1 MAKKRINT
9 YKFTPGIPQSGNL
22 FPNAWAQINANYE
35 WLKDESSAYIDA
47 KIVEDTAAN
56 LYPNTS
62 TRYLNNKEYVK
73 AEVAAWVAVQVAGN
87 IAPFAGYTK
96 TATEIK
102 NDVGKVIEAAYLDTR
117 YGGNENIRKQSQTYY
132 IDGVLQL
139 AAAGEPEIAYMEKAR
154 DIFDLYIFPGLAYSS
169 INTDGLSQNT
179 SGTNAEVNGRTGY
192 LANIN
197 VVINVVDNGILQLP
211 ALVSS
216 AYVFANFTYDSAL
229 CQRDMGYNI
238 TGILTDLR
246 YGGNQQSRYNASTYW
261 VGTVSV
267 LDGDRQPELAVK
279 NEIRNIINNYVIPGQ
294 AFSSRQSPV
303 VTQQTILPTPGEA
316 GATAR
321 VTTLVGIITDVITNG
336 LDNLP
341 TQVNN
346 GISSVKIP
354 ERVEQNEIL
363 LITNTTTNTVLYTF
377 NDPSKGATVTYQ
389 REFAEDT
396 SNPTAFVDPDFPKA
410 YHGNDTITTIFL
422 NADTSADSSTDNIQI
437 FVEEDEI
444 RTRPYDF
451 GTDAIERL
459 RVAQPESM
467 LDADFE
473 YGLQPTKWSA
483 IATQRG
489 YPSIYEVP
497 GTDFDIASVTSDASA
512 GTQGIGSS
520 LITVTTIGPHGFEA
534 GQPFTITGFD
544 NAVQGASRA
553 AGSFVVNT
561 VPDTRSFTYY
571 AKAKVG
577 QANPTT
583 ISTTSTQLR
592 EGDFYTGASIGFPSF
607 SVASNGSSGNFVT
620 SLGVLSGSTILPY
633 TGVQPELGAPLTG
646 TGIQQ
651 GTQITAVNGSG
662 GALAA
667 PTVTGDYSAGAT
679 EITVADSSGIIQN
692 SVIDRGDGFAVTII
706 NVAGN
711 SLTLSA
717 PLNQALIGDVTQ
729 YTNLPGL
736 NVAPQGQLARFDIF
750 RVGGAYSVSL
760 VTNGQV
766 GTGQDYEVGDAIVV
780 SGTELGGATPAND
793 ATITVES
800 VSTGGEITAA
810 SISGTAFTGTGT
822 ASAVTPVFQG
832 GVGTGAQIN
841 LTKNNQ
847 TYSVALNNPQ
857 YTNKSVDVFPGAV
870 GVGAVFDVTVDA
882 GVYTAVTI
890 NNAGGS
896 YIQNDVIRINGSVFG
911 GNNDNNLDIR
921 VTGVGGSGEIQ
932 TISWAGT
939 APAQTATYNAATYT
953 TASAG
958 GLTAVFNV
966 TRTGTT
972 YSATVS
978 GIGNGYSATDTLT
991 FAGTVLGGASPA
1003 NDMTLTVDSVD
1014 GNGGIL
1020 TFTVTGTSVDTNSYP
1035 GLNSGTNVGGQ
1046 NATFDVTISGTSYT
1060 VTLNNPGDD
1069 YGVGQQLK
1077 ILGTS
1082 LGGQSPTNDVTITVS
1097 TVSGAGASAI
1107 ATVSSTGTA
1116 ALNGTSGY
1124 KVGDLF
1130 YINGTD
1136 AGGAT
1141 PTNDAYVN
1149 VSSVNVDGGI
1159 TGLSVSGT
1167 GTDANVDYTSVAYTT
1182 SGTGTGA
1189 VVDINRTG
1197 TTYSATFTNNGSN
1210 FAALD
1215 TITILG
1221 TAVGGLSPTND
1232 VTITIDTVTGGAIA
1246 TYTVSGTAVN
1256 SVTYTNINKSLRV
1269 GSGLTVDVTLN
1280 AGSYTLAINTAG
1292 SNFNADQEFKILG
1305 TQVFGS
1311 SPTNDLTFTITSVDA
1326 VSTGVVTAISAA
1338 TGTANT
1344 GTGNALN
1351 VEGTNRTPIGVG
1363 AQFSVTRTNDTD
1375 SSTSYTECTV
1385 VQPGS
1390 NYSVGDRIKISGT
1403 SLGGQTPA
1411 NDIIVRVQA
1420 INTGGGVTQNTHSGV
1435 AIGGT
1440 GLSVYSSVTISD
1452 PTSTSINQGATI
1464 SYSALATIRVTFT
1477 TPHGLVPGNAFL
1489 VVIQS
1494 DDGANNH
1501 ILASGPFLAT
1511 SIPSSTSLTYQVRSP
1526 GAITDSGWQGAVY
1539 GRPDSFFVHR
1549 PFDGGV
1555 QLGTGGPAHGAQAIR
1570 QSKKYIRYQSGKG
1583 CMYTTGALF
1592 APSYDI
1598 LNLTADGIS
1607 AGSTITVTTDDVD
1620 HNLQVGAQIRLVGIA
1635 TSGYDGTYTITSVLN
1650 ERSFTV
1656 IAKITLGGTTPEFT
1670 DQPQVSLYKWNGA
1683 TVRSGIFDDQNG
1695 IFWEYDGQTTN
1706 AVQRTATRQLAGTV
1720 AVTPNSN
1727 TVTGTGTRFR
1737 EQIKAGDRVV
1747 IRGMTHVVSGVDNNT
1762 TAYITPDYRGVNAS
1776 SGVKM
1781 CAVVDKKAKQ
1791 TEFNRDRLDGT
1802 GPSGYNWD
1810 VSKMQMIGIQFS
1822 WYGAGFIDWM
1832 CRGQK
1837 GEFIFSHRM
1846 RNSNVNTEA
1855 FMRTG
1860 NQPVRYEV
1868 TNEGPNGKLLEN
1880 IDASATS
1887 ITLEDASFFPTTGG
1901 TVYIDNEIITFT
1913 GITNDTLTGCT
1924 RAAQLTNF
1932 AAGAT
1937 RSYSAGA
1944 AAPHFRNTG
1953 VVLIS
1958 NTASPIISHWGSA
1971 YLTDGNFD
1979 EDRGYLFSYSGS
1991 GLALSTIKQTVFLM
2005 RLAPSV
2011 SNALIGDLG
2020 DRDLLNRAQLLLDG
2034 IEITT
2039 EPVTAGQTQGQLV
2052 IQGVINPQ
2060 NYPIDPADI
2069 GWTGLQTTAQGGQPS
2084 FAQIAPGG
2092 SVNWNGGAS
2101 ITTQTSDT
2109 QALMTSTSNNWFNVG
2124 GNRNYTYF
2132 LEADWEGKGH
2142 VVGMSVTSGQFP
2154 ANTVVTQIQDNG
2166 SYYFVRFSNRHTGIS
2181 AGQAVTFSY
2190 GGDLTGTNYLFFDP
2204 ASWEAAGATS
2214 GTEVDTSVSTE
2225 FPPGTTVQQVYAK
2238 TVFGSTEYY
2247 RVEFNQ
2253 TFSGT
2258 ISAASSITFK
2268 FGNPPY
2274 AQPGETIFSFIAQP
2288 GERATLALDKIKV
2301 LTNTTLGG
2309 RGTFPNGPD
2318 VLAINVFRTAGT
2330 GDVSGTVTLRW
2341 SEAQA

>member
-154 DIFDLYIFPGLAYSS
+154 DIFNLYIFPGLAYSS

-577 QANPTT
+577 QVNPTT
-583 ISTTSTQLR
+583 VSTTFTQLR
-592 EGDFYTGASIGFPSF
+592 EGDFYTGAAIGFPSF
-607 SVASNGSSGNFVT
+607 SVADNGSSGNFVT
-620 SLGVLSGSTILPY
+620 SLAVLSGSTILPY
-633 TGVQPELGAPLTG
+633 TGVQPPLGAPLSG

-651 GTQITAVNGSG
+651 GSQITSVNGSG
-662 GALAA
+662 GALAS
-667 PTVTGDYSAGAT
+667 PIVTGDYTIGTTQITVEDSAG
-679 EITVADSSGIIQN
+679 VIQN

-706 NVAGN
+706 NVTGN
-711 SLTLSA
+711 NLTLSS
-717 PLNQALIGDVTQ
+717 PLTQPLIGDRTN
-729 YTNLPGL
+729 YTGVAGL
-736 NVAPQGQLARFDIF
+736 NIIPQGDSARFNIF
-750 RVGGAYSVSL
+750 RVGGSYSASIVAD
-760 VTNGQV
+760 GQV
-766 GTGQDYEVGDAIVV
+766 GTGQDYEVGDAIII
-780 SGTELGGATPAND
+780 SGTDLGGQTPDND
-793 ATITVES
+793 ATVTVEA
-800 VSTGGEITAA
+800 VDTGGEITAV
-810 SISGTAFTGTGT
+810 SVTGVAFTGTGT
-822 ASAVTPVFQG
+822 ASAVSPIFQG
-832 GVGTGAQIN
+832 GQGSGAQLN
-841 LTKNNQ
+841 LTKTNQ
-847 TYSVALNNPQ
+847 VYSVQLNDPS
-857 YTNKSVDVFPGAV
+857 YTAQGIDVFPGAS
-870 GVGAVFDVTVDA
+870 GGGAIFDI
-882 GVYTAVTI
+882 TAS
-890 NNAGGS
+890 GGS
-896 YIQNDVIRINGSVFG
+896 YSATITNAGTDYTVNDIIRIDGSTFG
-911 GNNDNNLDIR
+911 GTVDNHCNIR
-921 VTGVGGSGEIQ
+921 VTSIGVGGGIQ
-932 TISWAGT
+932 SISVAGD
-939 APAQTATYNAATYT
+939 APDQVVIYNNVTYT
-953 TASAG
+953 TASG
-958 GLTAVFNV
+958 GGVTATFDV
-966 TRTGTT
+966 TRTGTS
-972 YSATVS
+972 YSAAVTS
-978 GIGNGYSATDTLT
+978 IGTGYSQNDTLT
-991 FAGTVLGGASPA
+991 FDGADLGGTTTT
-1003 NDMTLTVDSVD
+1003 NDMTLTVTSTD

-1020 TFTVTGTSVDTNSYP
+1020 TFSVTGTAVDTKDYNTVS
-1035 GLNSGTNVGGQ
+1035 SGTNLQGVD
-1046 NATFDVTISGTSYT
+1046 ATIDITISGTTYT
-1060 VTLNNPGDD
+1060 ATLNAPGTN
-1069 YGVGQQLK
+1069 YGVGQVLK
-1077 ILGTS
+1077 ILGST
-1082 LGGQSPTNDVTITVS
+1082 LGGQDGVNDLDITVATITG
-1097 TVSGAGASAI
+1097 TTGAGPI
-1107 ATVSSTGTA
+1107 ATITSAGTA
-1116 ALNGTSGY
+1116 SLNGTSGY
-1124 KVGDLF
+1124 AVGDLF
-1130 YINGTD
+1130 VVTGND
-1136 AGGAT
+1136 LGGAS
-1141 PTNDAYVN
+1141 PTNDAYITVAGVN
-1149 VSSVNVDGGI
+1149 GDGGI
-1159 TGLSVSGT
+1159 TSLSIAGT
-1167 GTDANVDYTSVAYTT
+1167 GTDANVDYTNVAYST

-1189 VVDINRTG
+1189 AIDINRTG
-1197 TTYSATFTNNGSN
+1197 ATYSATFTNTGSN
-1210 FAALD
+1210 FAQND

-1221 TAVGGLSPTND
+1221 TALGGASPTND
-1232 VTITIDTVTGGAIA
+1232 CTITVTTVNGGAVD
-1246 TYTVSGTAVN
+1246 TYSVSGTAFN
-1256 SVTYTNINKSLRV
+1256 SDEYINVGKVLRV
-1269 GSGLTVDVTLN
+1269 GSNLTVDVTLN
-1280 AGSYTLAINTAG
+1280 SGSYNIAINNPG
-1292 SNFNADQEFKILG
+1292 SGYNADQQFKILG
-1305 TQVFGS
+1305 TSVFGET
-1311 SPTNDLTFTITSVDA
+1311 PTNDLTFTISNVDD
-1326 VSTGVVTAISAA
+1326 VSTGVVTVLSGA

-1344 GTGNALN
+1344 GTGSALN
-1351 VEGTNRTPIGVG
+1351 VSGLNRQPQGVG
-1363 AQFSVTRTNDTD
+1363 AQFAVTRTNDTD
-1375 SSTSYTECTV
+1375 SSTAYTECIV
-1385 VQPGS
+1385 IQQGS
-1390 NYSVGDRIKISGT
+1390 NYQVGDKLRISGT
-1403 SLGGQTPA
+1403 VLGGLTPA
-1411 NDIIVRVQA
+1411 NDITVRVQQV
-1420 INTGGGVTQNTHSGV
+1420 NTGGGVLTNTHEGV
-1435 AIGGT
+1435 AVGGT
-1440 GLSVYSSVTISD
+1440 GLDVYSSVTISD
-1452 PTSTSINQGATI
+1452 PTTTSINQTSTI
-1464 SYSALATIRVTFT
+1464 SYSALATMEIQFT

-1494 DDGANNH
+1494 DDGSNNH

-1511 SIPSSTSLTYQVRSP
+1511 SIPSPTTLTYQVRSP
-1526 GAITDSGWQGAVY
+1526 GAITDSGWQGSVY

-1598 LNLTADGIS
+1598 LNITADGTS
-1607 AGSTITVTTDDVD
+1607 SGSTITVTTDDVD
-1620 HNLQVGAQIRLVGIA
+1620 HNLQVGAVIRLVGIA
-1635 TSGYDGTYTITSVLN
+1635 TSGYDGEYTITSIIN

-1656 IAKITLGGTTPEFT
+1656 IAQITLGHVNPEFT

-1695 IFWEYDGQTTN
+1695 IFWEYDGQNTN

-1720 AVTPNSN
+1720 TVTPNSN
-1727 TVTGTGTRFR
+1727 TLTGVGTRFR
-1737 EQIKAGDRVV
+1737 EQVKAGDRVV
-1747 IRGMTHVVSGVDNNT
+1747 IRGMTHVISNVADNT
-1762 TAYITPDYRGVNAS
+1762 TAYITPDYRGVNVSA
-1776 SGVKM
+1776 GVKM

-1791 TEFNRDRLDGT
+1791 SEFNRDVLDGN

-1837 GEFIFSHRM
+1837 GDFIFVHRM

-1868 TNEGPNGKLLEN
+1868 TNEGPNGRLFEN
-1880 IDASATS
+1880 IDATQTT
-1887 ITLEDASFFPTTGG
+1887 ITLVDASFFPASGG

-1924 RAAQLTNF
+1924 RGAQLTNF

-1944 AAPHFRNTG
+1944 ASPHFRNTG
-1953 VVLIS
+1953 VVLVS

-1979 EDRGYLFSYSGS
+1979 EDRGYLFSYAGT
-1991 GLALSTIKQTVFLM
+1991 GLQLSTIRQTVFLM

-2011 SNALIGDLG
+2011 SNALTGDLG

-2039 EPVTAGQTQGQLV
+2039 EPVAVGQTQGQLV
-2052 IQGVINPQ
+2052 IQGILNPQ

-2069 GWTGLQTTAQGGQPS
+2069 GWTGLQGTAQGGQPS

-2101 ITTQTSDT
+2101 TTIATADTQTT
-2109 QALMTSTSNNWFNVG
+2109 MTSSSNHWFNLG
-2124 GNRNYTYF
+2124 GNRDYMYF

-2142 VVGMSVTSGQFP
+2142 VVGMRTTSTRFP
-2154 ANTVVTQIQDNG
+2154 NNTVVTQIQDQG
-2166 SYYFVRFSNRHTGIS
+2166 SYYFVRFSNRHGGIA
-2181 AGQAVTFSY
+2181 AGENVSFEY
-2190 GGDLTGTNYLFFDP
+2190 GGNLSGTNYLFFDP
-2204 ASWEAAGATS
+2204 VTWEASGAVS
-2214 GTEVDTSVSTE
+2214 GTEVDTDTSTE
-2225 FPPGTTVQQVYAK
+2225 FPPGTTVQQVNSK
-2238 TVFGSTEYY
+2238 TLFGTTEYY
-2247 RVEFNQ
+2247 RVDFNQ

-2258 ISAASSITFK
+2258 ISAGASISFK
-2268 FGNPPY
+2268 FGQPPY
-2274 AQPGETIFSFIAQP
+2274 AQPGETIFSFVAQP
-2288 GERATLALDKIKV
+2288 GERATLGLDKIKA

-2318 VLAINVFRTAGT
+2318 VLAINVFRTAGS
-2330 GDVSGTVTLRW
+2330 GDVSATVTLRW

>member
-22 FPNAWAQINANYE
+22 FPNAWAQINANKE
-35 WLKDESSAYIDA
+35 WLKDESSAYIDF
-47 KIVEDTAAN
+47 KIAEDSSAD

-62 TRYLNNKEYVK
+62 LRYLNNREYVK

-87 IAPFAGYTK
+87 ISPFAGYTK

-102 NDVGKVIEAAYLDTR
+102 TDVENVIQAVYLDTR
-117 YGGNENIRKQSQTYY
+117 YGGNENIRTQSQSYY

-139 AAAGEPEIAYMEKAR
+139 AQAGEPELAYFEKAKE
-154 DIFDLYIFPGLAYSS
+154 IFNLYIFTGLAYSS

-179 SGTNAEVNGRTGY
+179 SGSNAEPNGRTGFETN
-192 LANIN
+192 LDVI
-197 VVINVVDNGILQLP
+197 INVVDNGILQLP
-211 ALVSS
+211 ALSS
-216 AYVFANFTYDSAL
+216 STYVFANFTYDTGL
-229 CQRDMGYNI
+229 CERDMGYNI
-238 TGILTDLR
+238 DGILTDLR

-279 NEIRNIINNYVIPGQ
+279 NEIRNIINNYVIPGV
-294 AFSSRQSPV
+294 AFASRQSPV
-303 VTQQTILPTPGEA
+303 VTQQTILGTPGEA
-316 GATAR
+316 GATSR
-321 VTTLVGIITDVITNG
+321 VTELVGIITNVIQNG
-336 LDNLP
+336 LDVLP
-341 TQVNN
+341 TQINN

-354 ERVEQNEIL
+354 ERIEQNELL
-363 LITNTTTNTVLYTF
+363 LITNTTTNQVLYTF
-377 NDPSKGATVTYQ
+377 NDPEKGATVTYQ
-389 REFAEDT
+389 REFATDT

-410 YHGNDTITTIFL
+410 FHGNDTITTVFL
-422 NADTSADSSTDNIQI
+422 NADTSGDDATDNIQI
-437 FVEEDEI
+437 FVEDDEI
-444 RTRPYDF
+444 RMRPYDF
-451 GTDAIERL
+451 GTDAIERM

-473 YGLQPTKWSA
+473 YGLQPTKWQA

-497 GTDFDIASVTSDASA
+497 GTDFDIQTVFSDASA

-544 NAVQGASRA
+544 NSIQGASRA

-561 VPDTRSFTYY
+561 VPDIRSFTYY

-577 QANPTT
+577 QTNPTT
-583 ISTTSTQLR
+583 ISTTFTQLR
-592 EGDFYTGASIGFPSF
+592 EGDFYTGAAIGFPSF
-607 SVASNGSSGNFVT
+607 SVASNGSSGSFVT
-620 SLGVLSGSTILPY
+620 SLGVLSGATIIPY
-633 TGVQPELGAPLTG
+633 TGVQPELGAPLSG
-646 TGIQQ
+646 SGIQQ

-662 GALAA
+662 GALAS
-667 PTVTGDYSAGAT
+667 PTVTGDYSAGTT
-679 EITVADSSGIIQN
+679 EITVADSAGIIQN

-711 SLTLSA
+711 QLTLSA
-717 PLNQALIGDVTQ
+717 PLNQDLIGDQTF
-729 YTNLPGL
+729 YTNVAGI
-736 NVAPQGQLARFDIF
+736 NVQPQGQLARFDVF

-766 GTGQDYEVGDAIVV
+766 GTGQDYEIGDAIIV
-780 SGTELGGATPAND
+780 SGEDLGGATPAND

-800 VSTGGEITAA
+800 VDTGGEITSA
-810 SISGTAFTGTGT
+810 SISGVAFTGTGT
-822 ASAVTPVFQG
+822 ASAVTPIFEG
-832 GVGTGAQIN
+832 GVGLGAQVN
-841 LTKNNQ
+841 VTKNNQ
-847 TYSVALNNPQ
+847 TYSVALNDPE
-857 YTNKSVDVFPGAV
+857 YTNVSIGTFPGAQ
-870 GVGAVFDVTVDA
+870 GVGAIFDVTVDA
-882 GVYTAVTI
+882 GVYSVSIDTA
-890 NNAGGS
+890 GS
-896 YIQNDVIRINGSVFG
+896 GYIQNDVIQINGSTFG
-911 GNNDNNLDIR
+911 GNNDNNLNIR
-921 VTGVGGSGEIQ
+921 ITGVGGSGEIQ
-932 TISWAGT
+932 TISAAGT
-939 APAQTATYNAATYT
+939 APDQQIAYTAPIYT

-958 GLTAVFNV
+958 GVTAVFDV

-972 YSATVS
+972 YSAAVTN
-978 GIGNGYSATDTLT
+978 IGTGYSQTDTLT
-991 FAGTVLGGASPA
+991 FAGTQLGGTSPA

-1020 TFTVTGTSVDTNSYP
+1020 TFSVAGTSVNTGDYP
-1035 GLNSGTNVGGQ
+1035 NLSSGTNLVGQ

-1060 VTLNNPGDD
+1060 VTLNNAGDD
-1069 YGVGQQLK
+1069 YGVGQQLV
-1077 ILGTS
+1077 ILGSS
-1082 LGGQSPTNDVTITVS
+1082 LGGIDGTNDLTITVS
-1097 TVSGAGASAI
+1097 TITGSGAGII
-1107 ATVSSTGTA
+1107 ATFTSSGTA
-1116 ALNGTSGY
+1116 ALSGTSGY
-1124 KVGDLF
+1124 AVGDQF
-1130 YINGTD
+1130 FVQGTD
-1136 AGGAT
+1136 LGGST
-1141 PTNDAYVN
+1141 PTNDAYIS
-1149 VSSVNVDGGI
+1149 VSSVNVEGGI
-1159 TGLSVSGT
+1159 TGLTVSGT
-1167 GTDANVDYTSVAYTT
+1167 GTDANIDYVGVAYTT

-1189 VVDINRTG
+1189 VIDINRTG
-1197 TTYSATFTNNGSN
+1197 TTYSATFTNTGGN
-1210 FAALD
+1210 FNATD
-1215 TITILG
+1215 TITVAG
-1221 TAVGGLSPTND
+1221 TEVGGLSPTND
-1232 VTITIDTVTGGAIA
+1232 VTITVDSVTGGAVN
-1246 TYTVSGTAVN
+1246 TYSVSGTAVN
-1256 SVTYTNINKSLRV
+1256 TQTYTNVNKSNRL
-1269 GSGLTVDVTLN
+1269 GNGLTVDVTLN
-1280 AGSYTLAINTAG
+1280 AGSYTLAINNSG
-1292 SNFNADQEFKILG
+1292 SNYNINQSFKILG
-1305 TQVFGS
+1305 TNVFGS
-1311 SPTNDLTFTITSVDA
+1311 TPTNDLTFTITGIDA
-1326 VSTGVVTAISAA
+1326 VTTGSVTAVSAA

-1351 VEGTNRTPIGVG
+1351 VSGSNRTPIGVG
-1363 AQFSVTRTNDTD
+1363 AQFSITRTNDTD
-1375 SSTSYTECTV
+1375 SSTAYTECTV
-1385 VQPGS
+1385 VQEGT
-1390 NYSVGDRIKISGT
+1390 NYAVGDKLKISGT
-1403 SLGGQTPA
+1403 ALGGQTPA

-1420 INTGGGVTQNTHSGV
+1420 VTSFGGVTQNTHDGV
-1435 AIGGT
+1435 AVGGT
-1440 GLSVYSSVTISD
+1440 GLQVYSSVTVSD
-1452 PTSTSINQGATI
+1452 PTSSSISQGATI
-1464 SYSALATIRVTFT
+1464 SYSALATMQVDFT

-1494 DDGANNH
+1494 DDGVNNH

-1511 SIPSSTSLTYQVRSP
+1511 SIPSPTSLTYQVRSP
-1526 GAITDSGWQGAVY
+1526 GAINDAGWQGSVY

-1598 LNLTADGIS
+1598 LNITADGTS
-1607 AGSTITVTTDDVD
+1607 SGSTITVTTDDVD
-1620 HNLQVGAQIRLVGIA
+1620 HNLQVGAVIRLVGIA
-1635 TSGYDGTYTITSVLN
+1635 TSGYDGEYTITSIIN

-1695 IFWEYDGQTTN
+1695 IFWEYDGQNTN

-1720 AVTPNSN
+1720 TVTPNSN
-1727 TVTGTGTRFR
+1727 TLTGVGTRFR
-1737 EQIKAGDRVV
+1737 EQVKAGDRVV
-1747 IRGMTHVVSGVDNNT
+1747 IRGMTHVISNVADNT
-1762 TAYITPDYRGVNAS
+1762 TAYITPDYRGVNTSA
-1776 SGVKM
+1776 GVKM

-1791 TEFNRDRLDGT
+1791 SEFNKDKLDGT

-1832 CRGQK
+1832 TRGQK
-1837 GEFIFSHRM
+1837 GDFIFVHRM

-1868 TNEGPNGKLLEN
+1868 TNEGPNGRLFEN
-1880 IDASATS
+1880 VDATQTT
-1887 ITLEDASFFPTTGG
+1887 ITLEDASFFPVSGG

-1924 RAAQLTNF
+1924 RGAQLTNF

-1937 RSYSAGA
+1937 RNYSAGA

-1953 VVLIS
+1953 VVLVS

-1979 EDRGYLFSYSGS
+1979 EDRGYLFSYSGT
-1991 GLALSTIKQTVFLM
+1991 GLQLSTIRQTVFLM

-2011 SNALIGDLG
+2011 SNALTGDLG

-2039 EPVTAGQTQGQLV
+2039 EPVAVGQTQGQLV
-2052 IQGVINPQ
+2052 IQGIINPQ

-2092 SVNWNGGAS
+2092 SVNWNGGA
-2101 ITTQTSDT
+2101 TTTTATADT
-2109 QALMTSTSNNWFNVG
+2109 QSLMTSTSNHWFNLG
-2124 GNRNYTYF
+2124 GNRNYAYF

-2142 VVGMSVTSGQFP
+2142 TVGMAVTSGQFP

-2166 SYYFVRFSNRHTGIS
+2166 SYYFVRFNNRHTGIS
-2181 AGQAVTFSY
+2181 AGQAVNFSY
-2190 GGDLTGTNYLFFDP
+2190 GGDFTGTNYLFFDP
-2204 ASWEAAGATS
+2204 TTWEASAATS
-2214 GTEVDTSVSTE
+2214 GTEVDADTTTE
-2225 FPPGTTVQQVYAK
+2225 FPPGTTVQQVFAK

-2258 ISAASSITFK
+2258 ISASSSVSFK
-2268 FGNPPY
+2268 FGQPPY
-2274 AQPGETIFSFIAQP
+2274 AQPGETIFSFVAQP
-2288 GERATLALDKIKV
+2288 GERATLGLDKIKA

-2318 VLAINVFRTAGT
+2318 VLAINVFRTAGS
-2330 GDVSGTVTLRW
+2330 GDVSATVTLRW

>member
-1 MAKKRINT
+1 MAKKRINN

-22 FPNAWAQINANYE
+22 FPNAWAQINANKE
-35 WLKDESSAYIDA
+35 WLKDESTAFIDY
-47 KIVEDTAAN
+47 KIVEDSAAD

-62 TRYLNNKEYVK
+62 LRYLNNREYVK

-87 IAPFAGYTK
+87 ISPFAGYTK

-102 NDVGKVIEAAYLDTR
+102 ADVEAVIQAAYLDTR
-117 YGGNENIRKQSQTYY
+117 YGGNENIISQSSSYY

-139 AAAGEPEIAYMEKAR
+139 AQAGEPEIAYMEKAR
-154 DIFDLYIFPGLAYSS
+154 QILDLYIFTGLPYST
-169 INTDGLSQNT
+169 INNDGISQNT
-179 SGTNAEVNGRTGY
+179 SGSNAEANGRSGY
-192 LANIN
+192 KANLD
-197 VVINVVDNGILQLP
+197 VIIDVVDNGILQQP

-216 AYVFANFTYDSAL
+216 AYVFANFTYDSGL
-229 CQRDMGYNI
+229 CERDMGYNI
-238 TGILTDLR
+238 DGILTDLR

-267 LDGDRQPELAVK
+267 LDGDRQPELSVK
-279 NEIRNIINNYVIPGQ
+279 NEIRNIINNYVIPGI
-294 AFSSRQSPV
+294 AFTSKQSPV
-303 VTQQTILPTPGEA
+303 VSQQTILPTPGEA

-321 VTTLVGIITDVITNG
+321 VTELVGIVTDVIENG
-336 LDNLP
+336 LDVLP

-346 GISSVKIP
+346 GISSIKIP
-354 ERVEQNEIL
+354 ERIEQNEIL
-363 LITNTTTNTVLYTF
+363 LITNTTTNQVLYTF
-377 NDPSKGATVTYQ
+377 NDPEKGATVTYQ
-389 REFAEDT
+389 REFGLDT

-410 YHGNDTITTIFL
+410 FHGNDTITTVFL
-422 NADTSADSSTDNIQI
+422 NADTSADDVTDNIQI
-437 FVEEDEI
+437 FVEDDEI

-473 YGLQPTKWSA
+473 YGLQPTKWQA

-497 GTDFDIASVTSDASA
+497 GTDFDIETVFSDASA

-520 LITVTTIGPHGFEA
+520 LITVETVGPHGFEA

-544 NAVQGASRA
+544 NSVQGASRA

-561 VPDTRSFTYY
+561 VPDIRSFTYY

-577 QANPTT
+577 QVNPTI
-583 ISTTSTQLR
+583 ISTTFTQLR
-592 EGDFYTGASIGFPSF
+592 EGDFYTGAAIGFPSF
-607 SVASNGSSGNFVT
+607 SVQSNGSAGSFVT
-620 SLGVLSGSTILPY
+620 SLGVLSGSTIIPY

-662 GALAA
+662 GALAS

-679 EITVADSSGIIQN
+679 EIIVQDSAGIIQN

-706 NVAGN
+706 NVSGN
-711 SLTLSA
+711 ILTLSA
-717 PLNQALIGDVTQ
+717 PLNQDLIGDVTN
-729 YTNLPGL
+729 YTGIAGT
-736 NVAPQGQLARFDIF
+736 NVLPQGSLARFDVF

-766 GTGQDYEVGDAIVV
+766 GTGQDYVVGDAIII
-780 SGTELGGATPAND
+780 SGEDLGGATPAND

-800 VSTGGEITAA
+800 VDTGGEILTA
-810 SISGTAFTGTGT
+810 SITGTAFTGSGT
-822 ASAVTPVFQG
+822 ASAITPTFTG
-832 GVGTGAQIN
+832 GVGTGAQLN
-841 LTKNNQ
+841 VTKNNQ
-847 TYSVALNNPQ
+847 SYSVALNDPT
-857 YTNKSVDVFPGAV
+857 YTNVGINTFPGAI
-870 GVGAVFDVTVDA
+870 GQNATFNVTASGGSYSVS
-882 GVYTAVTI
+882 I
-890 NNAGGS
+890 NNAGTG
-896 YIQNDVIRINGSVFG
+896 YIQNDVVRIDGSVFG
-911 GNNDNNLDIR
+911 GTGDNHCNIR
-921 VTGVGGSGEIQ
+921 VTSVGSSGEIQ
-932 TISWAGT
+932 TISANGVAPDQVVSYT
-939 APAQTATYNAATYT
+939 APTYT

-966 TRTGTT
+966 TRTGTS
-972 YSATVS
+972 YSAVVTN
-978 GIGNGYSATDTLT
+978 IGTGYSQTDTLT
-991 FAGTVLGGASPA
+991 FAGTQLGGATPA
-1003 NDMTLTVDSVD
+1003 NDMTLTVTSVD

-1020 TFTVTGTSVDTNSYP
+1020 TFSVAGTAVDTQDYP
-1035 GLNSGTNVGGQ
+1035 AISSGTNLQGQ
-1046 NATFDVTISGTSYT
+1046 NATFDVVISGTSYT
-1060 VTLNNPGDD
+1060 VTQNAAGENYSP
-1069 YGVGQQLK
+1069 GQQLK
-1077 ILGTS
+1077 INGSS
-1082 LGGQSPTNDVTITVS
+1082 LGGIDITNDVTITVS
-1097 TVSGAGASAI
+1097 TITGSTGVGPI
-1107 ATVSSTGTA
+1107 ATFTDSGTA
-1116 ALNGTSGY
+1116 PLDGTSGY
-1124 KVGDLF
+1124 AVGDTF
-1130 YINGTD
+1130 FINGTD
-1136 AGGAT
+1136 LGGAT
-1141 PTNDAYVN
+1141 PTNDAYATVATVN
-1149 VSSVNVDGGI
+1149 GEGGI
-1159 TGLSVSGT
+1159 TSINIAGT
-1167 GTDANVDYTSVAYTT
+1167 GTDANIDYTSVTWTT
-1182 SGTGTGA
+1182 DNAGTGA
-1189 VVDINRTG
+1189 VIDINRTG
-1197 TTYSATFTNNGSN
+1197 TTYTATFTNTGAN
-1210 FAALD
+1210 FAQAD
-1215 TITILG
+1215 TITVAG
-1221 TAVGGLSPTND
+1221 TEVGGTSPAND
-1232 VTITIDTVTGGAIA
+1232 VTITVDTVSGGAVA
-1246 TYTVSGTAVN
+1246 TYSVSGTAVN
-1256 SVTYTNINKSLRV
+1256 SFTYINVGKSNRT
-1269 GSGLTVDVTLN
+1269 GTGLTVDVTLN
-1280 AGSYTLAINTAG
+1280 AGTYNLAINTP
-1292 SNFNADQEFKILG
+1292 G
-1305 TQVFGS
+1305 TRYNSSQAFTIPGTAVFGS
-1311 SPTNDLTFTITSVDA
+1311 SPTNDLTFTITAIDGIA
-1326 VSTGVVTAISAA
+1326 TGVVTAISAA
-1338 TGTANT
+1338 SGTANT

-1351 VEGTNRTPIGVG
+1351 VAGTNRLPQGVG
-1363 AQFSVTRTNDTD
+1363 AQFSITRTNDTD
-1375 SSTSYTECTV
+1375 SSTAYTEVNVT
-1385 VQPGS
+1385 QEGS
-1390 NYSVGDRIKISGT
+1390 NYQVGDKILLNGQ
-1403 SLGGQTPA
+1403 SLGGDSPA
-1411 NDIIVRVQA
+1411 NNITVTVQSVSSF
-1420 INTGGGVTQNTHSGV
+1420 GGVTANTHEGTAV
-1435 AIGGT
+1435 GGT
-1440 GLSVYSSVTISD
+1440 GLDVYSSVTVSD
-1452 PTSTSINQGATI
+1452 PTTQAIAQTSTIT
-1464 SYSALATIRVTFT
+1464 YSALATMRVDFT

-1494 DDGANNH
+1494 DSGTNNH
-1501 ILASGPFLAT
+1501 ILASGPFLST
-1511 SIPSSTSLTYQVRSP
+1511 SIPSPTSLTYQVRSP

-1598 LNLTADGIS
+1598 LNITADGTS
-1607 AGSTITVTTDDVD
+1607 SGSTITVTTDDVD
-1620 HNLQVGAQIRLVGIA
+1620 HNLQVGAIVRLVGVA
-1635 TSGYDGTYTITSVLN
+1635 TSGYDGEYTITSIVN

-1656 IAKITLGGTTPEFT
+1656 IAQITLGGTTPEFT
-1670 DQPQVSLYKWNGA
+1670 DQPQVSLYRWNGA

-1695 IFWEYDGQTTN
+1695 IFWEYDGQNTN

-1720 AVTPNSN
+1720 TVTPDSN
-1727 TVTGTGTRFR
+1727 TVTGVGTRFR

-1747 IRGMTHVVSGVDNNT
+1747 IRGMTHVVSGVTDNT
-1762 TAYITPDYRGVNAS
+1762 TMSVTPDYRGVNIS
-1776 SGVKM
+1776 QGVKM

-1791 TEFNRDRLDGT
+1791 SEFNKDVLDGT

-1837 GEFIFSHRM
+1837 GDFIFVHRM

-1868 TNEGPNGKLLEN
+1868 TNEGPNGRLFEN
-1880 IDASATS
+1880 ITDSQTT

-1924 RAAQLTNF
+1924 RGAQLTNF

-1937 RSYSAGA
+1937 RNYSAGA

-1979 EDRGYLFSYSGS
+1979 EDRGYLFSYSGT
-1991 GLALSTIKQTVFLM
+1991 GLQLSTIRQTVFLM

-2011 SNALIGDLG
+2011 SNALTGDLG

-2052 IQGVINPQ
+2052 VQGIINPQ

-2069 GWTGLQTTAQGGQPS
+2069 GWTGLQGTAQGGQPS
-2084 FAQIAPGG
+2084 FAEIAPGG

-2101 ITTQTSDT
+2101 ITTQTADT
-2109 QALMTSTSNNWFNVG
+2109 QSLMTSTANHWFG
-2124 GNRNYTYF
+2124 LRGNLNYAYF

-2142 VVGMSVTSGQFP
+2142 VVGMSVTSNQFP
-2154 ANTVVTQIQDNG
+2154 ANTVVTQIQDQG
-2166 SYYFVRFSNRHTGIS
+2166 SYYFVRFSNRHSGFD
-2181 AGQAVTFSY
+2181 AGEACNFSL
-2190 GGDLTGTNYLFFDP
+2190 GGDFTGTNYLFFDP
-2204 ASWEAAGATS
+2204 TSWEASGATS
-2214 GTEVDTSVSTE
+2214 GTEVDTATSTE
-2225 FPPGTTVQQVYAK
+2225 FPPGTTVQQVFSK
-2238 TVFGSTEYY
+2238 TVFGASEYY

-2258 ISAASSITFK
+2258 ISAGSSISFQ
-2268 FGNPPY
+2268 FGQPPY
-2274 AQPGETIFSFIAQP
+2274 AQPGETIFSFVAQP
-2288 GERATLALDKIKV
+2288 GERATLGLDKIKA

-2318 VLAINVFRTAGT
+2318 VLAINVFRTAGQ
-2330 GDVSGTVTLRW
+2330 GDVSATVTLRW